1 MPSTQSHESGITL
14 SWHTV
19 NYSCVFSLIW
29 SISCE
34 GEHKKRSDHVS
45 FLHWVRCCYC
55 AFSKWSG
62 NLNIPLSWL
71 CLWFTTVFVH
81 ILSLDWD
88 VYFSLPIKLMIP
100 IPDQHSGYF
109 PKFNPIYPTKPIS
122 SNISPLRPFID
133 NLGPSPLPSGP
144 HWPLLTLFLNVLN
157 MSDFSWCLLHL
168 AFHRTSFVFI
178 FLCSSD
184 YILFV
189 FLFSVA
195 LSTTFYSY

>member
-1 MPSTQSHESGITL
+1 MWRWAQKEEWPCQLLALGKMLLLCIFQMIRKPE
-14 SWHTV
+14 
-19 NYSCVFSLIW
+19 YS
-29 SISCE
+29 
-34 GEHKKRSDHVS
+34 S
-45 FLHWVRCCYC
+45 FL
-55 AFSKWSG
+55 
-62 NLNIPLSWL
+62 I
-71 CLWFTTVFVH
+71 VFV
-81 ILSLDWD
+81 
-88 VYFSLPIKLMIP
+88 VYYSFCSYSFFRLGCLFSLPIKLMIP

-157 MSDFSWCLLHL
+157 VSDFSWCLLHL